1 MSDSPTGEG
10 KLYKQPPEVHV
21 KTMHINSLTVSKTT
35 VKLAYKQVFW
45 LQCSGSNSQI
55 FFIPMKEEYEGVGER
70 KTHAVITFSEPKF
83 PYIQFLYKQVL
94 LYVAKQTY

>member
-21 KTMHINSLTVSKTT
+21 KTMHINSLTLINKSFGHNVLVPIHKYS
-35 VKLAYKQVFW
+35 LY
-45 LQCSGSNSQI
+45 
-55 FFIPMKEEYEGVGER
+55 PMKEEYEGVGER
-70 KTHAVITFSEPKF
+70 KTHAVITFLEPKF

>member
-1 MSDSPTGEG
+1 
-10 KLYKQPPEVHV
+10 
-21 KTMHINSLTVSKTT
+21 
-35 VKLAYKQVFW
+35 
-45 LQCSGSNSQI
+45 
-55 FFIPMKEEYEGVGER
+55 MKEEYEGVGER